1 MLSNGL
7 VLIVFLSGKYTTTS
21 KHISTSVEAKQQHN
35 EKERN
40 NKCTCFMTLRISSSQ
55 TCKCQSLKRA
65 GVKATLH
72 QPANGRTSPCAKCIK
87 SHHWFWLP
95 ASYASSPSLLQMSR
109 DPVGH
114 HWFWLPASYASSFP
128 LLQMFT
134 GPMPQ
139 LHFQSG
145 AFSSSSSS
153 SSLPGS
159 MQEHMRCTSQ
169 CP

>member
-7 VLIVFLSGKYTTTS
+7 VLIVFLSGKHTATS
-21 KHISTSVEAKQQHN
+21 EHISTSVEAKQQHN

-72 QPANGRTSPCAKCIK
+72 QSANGGTSLCAKCIK
-87 SHHWFWLP
+87 SYHRFWLP
-95 ASYASSPSLLQMSR
+95 GSHARSR
-109 DPVGH
+109 
-114 HWFWLPASYASSFP
+114 S

-134 GPMPQ
+134 EPMPQ
-139 LHFQSG
+139 LYFQSG

-159 MQEHMRCTSQ
+159 IRGQCRSCLLYTS
-169 CP
+169 PRPRDRTRSRMPSSA